1 MDTLSLPRWPAFGVS
16 ETPRDSGNGA
26 PRWRSRDG
34 RNDRHLDKAH
44 PLPRQDMDMLG
55 CYISPADPPH
65 FLSKLLATYQLYR
78 QPPITMRVAL
88 FVLAFAAVFV
98 LANPSGDK
106 KKAKKTKTPTP
117 AAAAAEEPAPVDGGD
132 APAA

>member
-1 MDTLSLPRWPAFGVS
+1 MRYAKAAYIVQHSTTTTYPACLEDRKNVRDFKSLSS
-16 ETPRDSGNGA
+16 DGA
-26 PRWRSRDG
+26 EGSRQEAL
-34 RNDRHLDKAH
+34 H
-44 PLPRQDMDMLG
+44 
-55 CYISPADPPH
+55 
-65 FLSKLLATYQLYR
+65 R

-106 KKAKKTKTPTP
+106 KKAKKTKTPP

>member
-1 MDTLSLPRWPAFGVS
+1 MLDRVEPVGVS
-16 ETPRDSGNGA
+16 ESYINPPRTSSL
-26 PRWRSRDG
+26 PQQTFS
-34 RNDRHLDKAH
+34 HL
-44 PLPRQDMDMLG
+44 PV
-55 CYISPADPPH
+55 PA
-65 FLSKLLATYQLYR
+65 
-78 QPPITMRVAL
+78 ITMRVAL

>member
-1 MDTLSLPRWPAFGVS
+1 
-16 ETPRDSGNGA
+16 
-26 PRWRSRDG
+26 
-34 RNDRHLDKAH
+34 
-44 PLPRQDMDMLG
+44 
-55 CYISPADPPH
+55 
-65 FLSKLLATYQLYR
+65 
-78 QPPITMRVAL
+78 MRVAL

>member
-1 MDTLSLPRWPAFGVS
+1 MMPCLLGLFGALSQPKQKTYVRRRSDRPGSSLRTL
-16 ETPRDSGNGA
+16 
-26 PRWRSRDG
+26 
-34 RNDRHLDKAH
+34 
-44 PLPRQDMDMLG
+44 
-55 CYISPADPPH
+55 
-65 FLSKLLATYQLYR
+65 QLHR

-106 KKAKKTKTPTP
+106 KKAKKTKTPP